1 MGESAVTLNPYVV
14 YSLLGF
20 ITLAQTATIAL
31 VIRLIF
37 RLESML
43 TEISSE

>member
-1 MGESAVTLNPYVV
+1 MGESAATLNPYVV

-20 ITLAQTATIAL
+20 ITLAQIVTIAL

-37 RLESML
+37 QLER
-43 TEISSE
+43 I